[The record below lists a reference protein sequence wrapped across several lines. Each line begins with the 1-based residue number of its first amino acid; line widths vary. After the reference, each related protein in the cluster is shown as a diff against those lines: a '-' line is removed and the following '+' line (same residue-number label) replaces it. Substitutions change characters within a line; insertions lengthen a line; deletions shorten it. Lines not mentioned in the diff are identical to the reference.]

1 MKRCSIA
8 LMPKVAMLS
17 IGMALPLLAAAQ
29 SIIEKTDLPYVVKP
43 EIQFVIDVPKQNTAG
58 QSDVLTFVVETPKP
72 AAPLPPPEVAWAVVS
87 GSYLR
92 DTLQEWSAKAG
103 WSFVWGLS
111 ETEDFRLEAA
121 NVYVGDFKDGV
132 RDLINALPARV
143 RIHAELRPDNTPP
156 LLHITRN
163 EEGQK

>member
-8 LMPKVAMLS
+8 LMPKCAMLS
-17 IGMALPLLAAAQ
+17 IGMALPLLASAQ
-29 SIIEKTDLPYVVKP
+29 SIIEKTDLPYLVKP
-43 EIQFVIDVPKQNTAG
+43 EIQFVIEAPKKDAAA
-58 QSDVLTFVVETPKP
+58 QSDVLTFVIDTPEP
-72 AAPLPPPEVAWAVVS
+72 PAPLPPPEVAWTVVS

-111 ETEDFRLEAA
+111 SAEDFRLEAA
-121 NVYVGDFKDGV
+121 NVYIGDFKDGV

-163 EEGQK
+163 DEGQK

>member
-1 MKRCSIA
+1 MKRCSNA
-8 LMPKVAMLS
+8 FVPKVAMLS
-17 IGMALPLLAAAQ
+17 ISMALPLLASAQ
-29 SIIEKTDLPYVVKP
+29 SIIEKTDAPYMAMP
-43 EIQFVIDVPKQNTAG
+43 EIQFVIESHNNKPSTKSEA
-58 QSDVLTFVVETPKP
+58 LTFEVETLKLPS
-72 AAPLPPPEVAWAVVS
+72 PLTVPDVAWTVVS

-92 DTLQEWSAKAG
+92 DTLQEWSEKAG

-111 ETEDFRLEAA
+111 GAEDFRLEAG
-121 NVYVGDFKDGV
+121 NVYIGDFKDGV

-156 LLHITRN
+156 LLHITRG